1 MAQESLVNAIRH
13 GAAKDVRLRWE
24 AEADQV
30 NLMVAYAGRGFA
42 TFQGRHDLESLNR
55 MKAGPRT
62 LKERV
67 SELRGA
73 LVINS
78 DDEGATLAI
87 AIPLTAGTPSRAT
100 RGP

>member
-1 MAQESLVNAIRH
+1 
-13 GAAKDVRLRWE
+13 
-24 AEADQV
+24 
-30 NLMVAYAGRGFA
+30 
-42 TFQGRHDLESLNR
+42 

-78 DDEGATLAI
+78 DDEGATVDI
-87 AIPLTAGTPSRAT
+87 AIPLTSGAAFNGTRLH
-100 RGP
+100 